1 MTLGKEMK
9 ICTLT
14 IICAFLVSC
23 ANMIAGDIAFTYLV
37 FLSKDK
43 KVDIIKVEGL
53 NLGPL
58 YGKAN
63 PQPRYVG
70 NAKYVSNHG
79 IKISEEI
86 VITWKYSDAGPDA
99 KVTQAVIH
107 RDKQGI
113 PAEINDDSRSL
124 RLVFSNGSWS
134 AELGGKR
141 GVKRDEPNKTAR
153 PTR

>member
-1 MTLGKEMK
+1 
-9 ICTLT
+9 
-14 IICAFLVSC
+14 
-23 ANMIAGDIAFTYLV
+23 MIAGDIAFTYLV

-70 NAKYVSNHG
+70 KATYVSNHG

-86 VITWKYSDAGPDA
+86 VITWKYSDAGPDG

>member
-1 MTLGKEMK
+1 MK
-9 ICTLT
+9 VCTLT

-23 ANMIAGDIAFTYLV
+23 ANMIAGDITFTDLV

-43 KVDIIKVEGL
+43 KVDIIKIEGL

-63 PQPRYVG
+63 LKPGYVG
-70 NAKYVSNHG
+70 KKTFVSNHG

-86 VITWKYSDAGPDA
+86 VITWRYSDAGVDA

-141 GVKRDEPNKTAR
+141 GVKRDEPNKPLE
-153 PTR
+153 PTVNR

>member
-1 MTLGKEMK
+1 MK
-9 ICTLT
+9 VCTLT

-23 ANMIAGDIAFTYLV
+23 ANMIAGDITFTYLV
-37 FLSKDK
+37 FLSKDE
-43 KVDIIKVEGL
+43 KVDVIKVDGL
-53 NLGPL
+53 SLGPL

-70 NAKYVSNHG
+70 NAKYASNHG

-86 VITWKYSDAGPDA
+86 VITWKYSDAGVDG
-99 KVTQAVIH
+99 KVMQAVIH

-113 PAEINDDSRSL
+113 PAEIYDDNRSL

-141 GVKRDEPNKTAR
+141 GVKRDEPNKALE
-153 PTR
+153 PTVNR

>member
-1 MTLGKEMK
+1 
-9 ICTLT
+9 
-14 IICAFLVSC
+14 
-23 ANMIAGDIAFTYLV
+23 MIAGDITFTDLV

-70 NAKYVSNHG
+70 DKGYVSNHG

-86 VITWKYSDAGPDA
+86 VITWKYSDTGLDG
-99 KVTQAVIH
+99 KVTQTAIH

-141 GVKRDEPNKTAR
+141 GVKRDEPNKALE
-153 PTR
+153 PTVNRLRLH

>member
-1 MTLGKEMK
+1 
-9 ICTLT
+9 
-14 IICAFLVSC
+14 
-23 ANMIAGDIAFTYLV
+23 MIAGDIAFTYLV
-37 FLSKDK
+37 FLSEDK

-70 NAKYVSNHG
+70 DKGYVSNHG

>member
-1 MTLGKEMK
+1 MK
-9 ICTLT
+9 ISILI

-23 ANMIAGDIAFTYLV
+23 TNMIAGDITFTDLV

-43 KVDIIKVEGL
+43 NVDVIEVKGL

-58 YGKAN
+58 YGK
-63 PQPRYVG
+63 QSFEPRNVG
-70 NAKYVSNHG
+70 KQTYVSNHG
-79 IKISEEI
+79 IKISERI
-86 VITWKYSDAGPDA
+86 VITWKYSDTGADGM
-99 KVTQAVIH
+99 VTQAVIH

-113 PAEINDDSRSL
+113 PGEINDDSRSL

-141 GVKRDEPNKTAR
+141 GGPVVSTEQVGAPNPLPAE
-153 PTR
+153 